1 MLLHCFRQILVH
13 FNKRKNNSNIN
24 MTKRKRKR
32 RKKRRKSSLQE
43 LTRNKDLFLSPVKS
57 LLVVATSNDET
68 AHDDHMKVTCTCLP
82 EGIRHGS
89 Y

>member
-1 MLLHCFRQILVH
+1 MLLHCLRQILVH
-13 FNKRKNNSNIN
+13 FNKMKDETNIN
-24 MTKRKRKR
+24 MTKRKRR